1 MRGRGLSL
9 GRAAG
14 VLGGMVLLAASAS
27 AAAPRCAPL
36 GPAGE
41 ARVTAYLRGRF
52 HFAATFRLDR
62 AVPVAGTCYL
72 RLDFSDSSLHRN
84 YIFFLAPDRR
94 FLTAAL
100 YDMRSTASSG
110 SGREAL
116 DAELLAAPAPS
127 RGPAGAPVTLVEFSD
142 FECPFCRRLA
152 AFERGLPAP
161 DAARVRIV
169 FRFFPLTS
177 IHPWALT
184 AAKAAG
190 CAYLQSNRAF
200 WRAHDFF
207 FTHQES
213 LNPADAASVIR
224 SVLSRVPGFNLPRY
238 DRCIRLGESVGL
250 VQRDQRLGQRLGVSA
265 TPTFFVNGRRY
276 IGIAGRAALE
286 AAIAAAAAGAG
297 RTLARAPSALR
308 KR

>member
-1 MRGRGLSL
+1 VRHRGLPL

-14 VLGGMVLLAASAS
+14 ALGGVLLLAVSAS

-41 ARVTAYLRGRF
+41 ARITTYLRGRF
-52 HFAATFRLDR
+52 HFAPGFHLDR
-62 AVPVAGTCYL
+62 AVAVAGTCYL
-72 RLDFSDSSLHRN
+72 RLEFTDPPAGRRYL
-84 YIFFLAPDRR
+84 FFLAPDRR

-100 YDMRSTASSG
+100 YDTRSAASAG
-110 SGREAL
+110 SGRRAL
-116 DAELLAAPAPS
+116 DAELLAAPAPA
-127 RGPAGAPVTLVEFSD
+127 RGPAGAAVTLVEFSD

-152 AFERGLPAP
+152 AFERALPAR
-161 DAARVRIV
+161 DAARLRIV

-200 WRAHDFF
+200 WRAHDYF

-224 SVLSRVPGFNLPRY
+224 SVLARAPGFDLPRY

-276 IGIAGRAALE
+276 VGIASQAALE
-286 AAIAAAAAGAG
+286 SAVSAAAAGTG
-297 RTLARAPSALR
+297 RPRARAITASR
-308 KR
+308 KP